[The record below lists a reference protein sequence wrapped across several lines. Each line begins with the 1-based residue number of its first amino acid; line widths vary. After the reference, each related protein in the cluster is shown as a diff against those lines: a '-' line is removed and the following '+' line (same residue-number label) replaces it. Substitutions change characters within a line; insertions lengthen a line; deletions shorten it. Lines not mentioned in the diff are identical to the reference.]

1 MKTLPQDPIQHTG
14 IAQFGIHLRRGDI
27 SSEAVTRQYLERIAA
42 LNPKLA
48 AYVHVATE
56 AAVEAARGIDRL
68 IKGGTDLGPLMGVPI
83 AVKDI
88 FTVAGMPTRAGSK
101 MDISDLVATEGSFI
115 TSLKRQ
121 GCVIL
126 GKTRTIEFA
135 AGAQNVKHPTAWNP
149 WDPETQRTPG
159 GSSSGSAVALSAG
172 LCAFAV
178 GSDTGGSVRLPA
190 ALCGLFGLKPSVGL
204 WPTDGIF
211 PLCPTMDTIGLMT
224 NSAYDAALIFSA
236 LTAKPFQHGPLIKGL
251 RLGIPQKHFFNNL
264 DPLIQEAFQ
273 VTKAELIEAGVEFTT
288 IELPEVDEAVEIF
301 SSMVPADLAATLGR
315 ERFLNGQDILDP
327 VLVDR
332 LLPGM
337 ELSAMKYI
345 RMLRRQNELTQI
357 GAARI
362 AGLDAWICPT
372 TPVLPMPVSSC
383 DDAAKAGAFTFKAL
397 QNTRPANIYGYC
409 ASTLPISNQ
418 GSGSTLPVGL
428 QIHCAPQQEARLLCI
443 SQAVEQVTG
452 IPKKPNVT
460 ELVKSR

>member
-1 MKTLPQDPIQHTG
+1 MKLLPQDPIQKMG
-14 IAQFGIHLRRGDI
+14 IAEFGIHLRRGEI
-27 SSEAVTRQYLERIAA
+27 TSETVTRQYLERIAA

-56 AAVEAARGIDRL
+56 AAVETARGIDRL
-68 IKGGTDLGPLMGVPI
+68 IKGGTDLGPLMGVPV

-88 FTVAGMPTRAGSK
+88 FTVEGMPTRAGSK
-101 MDISDLVATEGSFI
+101 MDISDLVAPEGSFI
-115 TSLKRQ
+115 KLLKRQ

-149 WDPETQRTPG
+149 WDPDKQRTPG

-190 ALCGLFGLKPSVGL
+190 ALCGLFGFKPSVGL
-204 WPTDGIF
+204 WPTDGIL
-211 PLCPTMDTIGLMT
+211 PLCPVMDTIGLMT
-224 NSAYDAALIFSA
+224 NSACDAAHIFSA
-236 LTAKPFQHGPLIKGL
+236 LTAKPIQQVRSLKGL
-251 RLGIPQKHFFNNL
+251 RLGIPQKHFFNDL
-264 DPLIQEAFQ
+264 DPHIQKAFQ
-273 VTKAELIEAGVEFTT
+273 NSKMELMEAGVEFVSF
-288 IELPEVDEAVEIF
+288 ELPEVDEALEIF
-301 SSMVPADLAATLGR
+301 SGMVPADLATTLGR
-315 ERFLNGQDILDP
+315 EKFLNAQDMLDP
-327 VLVDR
+327 VLIDR
-332 LLPGM
+332 LLPGL
-337 ELSAMKYI
+337 ELSAVKYI

-357 GAARI
+357 GATRM

-372 TPVLPMPVSSC
+372 TPVLPVPVSSC

-409 ASTLPISNQ
+409 ASTLPVNNQ
-418 GSGSTLPVGL
+418 GSGSALPVGM

-452 IPKKPNVT
+452 IPQKPDVT
-460 ELVKSR
+460 ELVKSM